1 MKYNLSEILCLK
13 GTNLYSSVSMSA
25 CEVTC
30 HMNPK
35 YCVFITV
42 VNHPREKNELFFS
55 FLHRKYY
62 KVVPRGR

>member
-13 GTNLYSSVSMSA
+13 GTNLYSLVSTSA

-35 YCVFITV
+35 YCAFVAL
-42 VNHPREKNELFFS
+42 VNHLRKKSELFFS

-62 KVVPRGR
+62 KVVSEGR